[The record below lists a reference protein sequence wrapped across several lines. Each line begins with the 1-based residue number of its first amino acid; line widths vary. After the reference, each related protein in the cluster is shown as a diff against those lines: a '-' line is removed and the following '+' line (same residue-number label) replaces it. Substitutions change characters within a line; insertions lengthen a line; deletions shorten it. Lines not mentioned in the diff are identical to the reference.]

1 MNAYLRD
8 DRKIWE
14 VIHKL
19 LTPENLI
26 AFEKILN
33 TSPIN
38 KIGER
43 VRVRPFFGGYIFK
56 GTTRVFIPVG
66 VDKILKSK
74 FYEAIFG
81 EEFLNLKRGRELDD
95 LKLPED
101 IVFELFPIWFACF
114 LENWKDFCIVNRT
127 LNLGIKETP
136 ARYLGFL
143 KRTINYFLW
152 NLLYTGEL
160 SYDSKNG
167 DCFIFIAKNSR
178 VLFYCSERETDK
190 TFRVPPTIPTS
201 DYQNSQYALAEV
213 CH

>member
-38 KIGER
+38 KVGER
-43 VRVRPFFGGYIFK
+43 VRVRPLGNGYVFK
-56 GTTRVFIPVG
+56 GTDKVFISVG
-66 VDKILKSK
+66 VDQILKSK

-81 EEFLNLKRGRELDD
+81 EEFLNLKRGRKLDGITF
-95 LKLPED
+95 PED
-101 IVFELFPIWFACF
+101 IVFELFPLWFACF

-127 LNLGIKETP
+127 FNLGIKETP
-136 ARYLGFL
+136 ARYFGFL

-152 NLLYTGEL
+152 NLLYTEEL
-160 SYDSKNG
+160 HYDSKNC
-167 DCFIFIAKNSR
+167 DCIIFIAKDSR
-178 VLFYCSERETDK
+178 VVFYCSERETDK
-190 TFRVPPTIPTS
+190 MFLFHPYIPTP
-201 DYQNSQYALAEV
+201 DYQNSQYAFTEV